1 MYSPQNRNFH
11 LHLVLTCSTT
21 REVSHAHLTLS
32 ALPELGEDLKK
43 EIEKAYEIPS
53 FTQTLT
59 YGQSAEITDADNL
72 GYALL
77 RNGDT
82 VWVTYTA
89 KAECKEVERV
99 VEYLKKLT
107 DFFHEELPCE
117 NNDHD
122 LCQSSLYLNQAFR
135 DGVTS
140 QLRKVHSTVLT
151 MCQYYVSHMY
161 RSYSCHG
168 SQK

>member
-21 REVSHAHLTLS
+21 GEVSHAHLTLS
-32 ALPELGEDLKK
+32 SLPELGADLKK
-43 EIEKAYEIPS
+43 EIEEAYEIPS

-59 YGQSAEITDADNL
+59 YGQSVEITDADNL
-72 GYALL
+72 SYALL

-107 DFFHEELPCE
+107 DVFHEELPCE
-117 NNDHD
+117 NDSHHIS
-122 LCQSSLYLNQAFR
+122 QSSLYLNHAFR
-135 DGVTS
+135 EGITL
-140 QLRKVHSTVLT
+140 QLRKVLLESAITL
-151 MCQYYVSHMY
+151 
-161 RSYSCHG
+161 
-168 SQK
+168 